1 MDHSGLPI
9 PNPPDHLDPE
19 SSPRPSP
26 DESRA
31 FSETMQDGH
40 FSLKI
45 SEEMAL
51 RNLLRSGLVE
61 AQGKDGE
68 HIPLF
73 ISWPHWLEDGIVCMY
88 VKDFQ
93 RIIDDAVK
101 QMAMVLENE
110 FSNGEPGQIKNTH
123 GQGKP

>member
-1 MDHSGLPI
+1 
-9 PNPPDHLDPE
+9 
-19 SSPRPSP
+19 
-26 DESRA
+26 
-31 FSETMQDGH
+31 MQDGH

-45 SEEMAL
+45 SEEMVL

-61 AQGKDGE
+61 AQGKDGN

-73 ISWPHWLEDGIVCMY
+73 VSWPHWLEDGIVCMY

-101 QMAMVLENE
+101 EMAMVIENE
-110 FSNGEPGQIKNTH
+110 FSNEGPGQIKSTP